1 MLKTILA
8 QKFKNKKTTNKKLSK
23 YVTAFDYFDKAV
35 IVYLQQ
41 VKEHLL
47 FLLQVLLELLQE

>member
-8 QKFKNKKTTNKKLSK
+8 QKFKSKKTMNKKLSK